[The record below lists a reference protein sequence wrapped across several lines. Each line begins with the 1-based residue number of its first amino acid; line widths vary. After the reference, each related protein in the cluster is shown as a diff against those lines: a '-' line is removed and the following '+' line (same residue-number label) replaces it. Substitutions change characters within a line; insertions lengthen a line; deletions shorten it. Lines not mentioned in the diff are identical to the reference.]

1 MGKFIVFEGIDGCG
15 KTTQSLNLY
24 KFLKKR
30 EYSVIL
36 TNEPGG
42 TKLGKKIREIL
53 LSKSDEIFPPIAE
66 LLLYE
71 ADRNIHIHNVIKP
84 FIEKDFIIISDRY
97 KYSTLAYQSYGR
109 GISLNLVKELNE
121 LASEK
126 VEPDIVLFLDVSVTE
141 AVKRL
146 KAKGNADRL
155 ENESLEFFFKLRK
168 GFLEIAEQNKHIFT
182 IIDANQPEKDVF
194 NDILKVLIERNIID
208 GR

>member
-24 KFLKKR
+24 NFLKKR

-42 TKLGKKIREIL
+42 TELGKKIREIL

-146 KAKGNADRL
+146 KLKGSSDRL
-155 ENESLEFFFKLRK
+155 ENENLEFFFKLRK

-182 IIDANQPEKDVF
+182 IIDANQSEEDVF
-194 NDILKVLIERNIID
+194 NDILKVLIERDIIPKF
-208 GR
+208 